1 MTMDGGSEETAG
13 AVAEAPRRFPV
24 LAVALLAVGIAGL
37 LYSGIQEARRQRPPE
52 SGQRQAPPFELEKF
66 GGGAI
71 RSSELRGKVVM
82 LDFWATWCG
91 PCIAEMPTLLK
102 LASEYE
108 SRGVVFV
115 AASRDDP
122 SVAKV
127 QVGMFID
134 QRAPGLA
141 RYAAF
146 ADDGTADAY
155 AVSAI
160 PTMVLIDRKGQ
171 LQATYLGAASEG
183 TWRARI
189 EAVLARE
196 KG

>member
-1 MTMDGGSEETAG
+1 MTTDGGAEEIA
-13 AVAEAPRRFPV
+13 AEVAEAPARRFPV
-24 LAVALLAVGIAGL
+24 LPVALLALGIAGL
-37 LYSGIQEARRQRPPE
+37 LWSGIQEARRTRTPATDQRL
-52 SGQRQAPPFELEKF
+52 APPFMLEKF
-66 GGGAI
+66 GGGSI
-71 RSSELRGKVVM
+71 SSSELRGKVVM

-108 SRGVVFV
+108 ARGVVFL

-122 SVAKV
+122 SIAKV

-141 RYAAF
+141 RHAAF
-146 ADDGTADAY
+146 ADDGMADAY

-160 PTMVLIDRKGQ
+160 PTMVLIDRRGQ
-171 LQATYLGAASEG
+171 LQATYLGAASER

-189 EAVLARE
+189 DAVLA
-196 KG
+196 KD

>member
-1 MTMDGGSEETAG
+1 VTTEGGTEESGGEATE
-13 AVAEAPRRFPV
+13 VAPRRFPV
-24 LAVALLAVGIAGL
+24 LPVALLALGIAGL
-37 LYSGIQEARRQRPPE
+37 LWSGIQEARISRPAE
-52 SGQRQAPPFELEKF
+52 RGQRAAPPFRLERF
-66 GGGAI
+66 GGGSVV
-71 RSSELRGKVVM
+71 SSELRGKVVM

-91 PCIAEMPTLLK
+91 PCIAEMPVLLK

-108 SRGVVFV
+108 PRGVVFL

-122 SVAKV
+122 SIAKV

-134 QRAPGLA
+134 QRAPALA

-171 LQATYLGAASEG
+171 LHASYLGAASERA
-183 TWRARI
+183 WRARI
-189 EAVLARE
+189 EELLAND
-196 KG
+196 

>member
-1 MTMDGGSEETAG
+1 VTTEGETEQSAG
-13 AVAEAPRRFPV
+13 EAKERSPRRFPV
-24 LAVALLAVGIAGL
+24 LPVTLLALGIAGL
-37 LYSGIQEARRQRPPE
+37 LWSGIQEARTSRPAE
-52 SGQRQAPPFELEKF
+52 TRGQAAPSFRLEKF
-66 GGGAI
+66 GGGSV
-71 RSSELRGKVVM
+71 SSAELKGKVVM

-91 PCIAEMPTLLK
+91 PCIAEMPVLLK

-108 SRGVVFV
+108 RKGVVFL

-122 SVAKV
+122 SIAKV

-134 QRAPGLA
+134 QRAPALA

-155 AVSAI
+155 SVSAI

-171 LQATYLGAASEG
+171 LHASYLGAASERA
-183 TWRARI
+183 WRARI
-189 EAVLARE
+189 EELLAND
-196 KG
+196 

>member
-1 MTMDGGSEETAG
+1 MTTDGGTEEAAG
-13 AVAEAPRRFPV
+13 EVAEAPPRFP
-24 LAVALLAVGIAGL
+24 LLPVALLALGIAGL
-37 LYSGIQEARRQRPPE
+37 LWSGIQEARTSRPAE
-52 SGQRQAPPFELEKF
+52 KGQRLAPAFDLEKF
-66 GGGAI
+66 GGGSI

-91 PCIAEMPTLLK
+91 PCIAEMPILLK

-108 SRGVVFV
+108 PRGVVFL

-122 SVAKV
+122 GVAKV

-171 LQATYLGAASEG
+171 LHASYLGVANER

-189 EAVLARE
+189 EAILAND
-196 KG
+196 

>member
-1 MTMDGGSEETAG
+1 MTTEGGTEQSAG
-13 AVAEAPRRFPV
+13 EATERSARRFPV
-24 LAVALLAVGIAGL
+24 LPVTLLALGIGGL
-37 LYSGIQEARRQRPPE
+37 LWSGIQEARTSRPAE
-52 SGQRQAPPFELEKF
+52 TRGQAAPPFRLEKF
-66 GGGAI
+66 GGGSVS
-71 RSSELRGKVVM
+71 SSELKGKVVM

-91 PCIAEMPTLLK
+91 PCISEMPVLLK

-108 SRGVVFV
+108 PKGVVFL

-122 SVAKV
+122 SIAKV

-134 QRAPGLA
+134 QRAPTLA

-171 LQATYLGAASEG
+171 LHASYLGAASERA
-183 TWRARI
+183 WRARI
-189 EAVLARE
+189 EEVLAND
-196 KG
+196 

>member
-1 MTMDGGSEETAG
+1 MTTEGGAQANAGETTERG
-13 AVAEAPRRFPV
+13 PRRFPV
-24 LAVALLAVGIAGL
+24 LPVTLLALGIAGL
-37 LYSGIQEARRQRPPE
+37 LWSGIQEARSSRPGVMGKKE
-52 SGQRQAPPFELEKF
+52 APAFRLEKF
-66 GGGAI
+66 GGGSVS
-71 RSSELRGKVVM
+71 SSELKGKVVM

-91 PCIAEMPTLLK
+91 PCISEMPVLLK

-108 SRGVVFV
+108 PKGVVFL

-122 SVAKV
+122 SIAKV

-134 QRAPGLA
+134 QRAPTLA

-171 LQATYLGAASEG
+171 LHASYLGAANERA
-183 TWRARI
+183 WRSRI
-189 EAVLARE
+189 EEVLAND
-196 KG
+196 

>member
-1 MTMDGGSEETAG
+1 VTTDGSEETAG
-13 AVAEAPRRFPV
+13 ELAGATPRRFPV
-24 LAVALLAVGIAGL
+24 LPVGLLALGIAGL
-37 LYSGIQEARRQRPPE
+37 LWSGIQEARRSQPALP
-52 SGQRQAPPFELEKF
+52 GQRTAPPFRLEKF
-66 GGGAI
+66 GGGSI
-71 RSSELRGKVVM
+71 SSSELQGKVVM

-91 PCIAEMPTLLK
+91 PCIAEMPALLK

-108 SRGVVFV
+108 PRGVVFL

-122 SVAKV
+122 SIAKV

-134 QRAPGLA
+134 QRAPALA

-171 LQATYLGAASEG
+171 LQASYLGAASER

-189 EAVLARE
+189 DAVLARD
-196 KG
+196 

>member
-1 MTMDGGSEETAG
+1 MTTEGGPEETAG
-13 AVAEAPRRFPV
+13 ELAGASPRGLPV
-24 LAVALLAVGIAGL
+24 LPVALLALGIAGL
-37 LYSGIQEARRQRPPE
+37 LWSGIQEARSSRPAQA
-52 SGQRQAPPFELEKF
+52 GQRSAPPFHLEKF
-66 GGGAI
+66 GGGSVS
-71 RSSELRGKVVM
+71 SSELRGKVVM

-102 LASEYE
+102 LATEYE
-108 SRGVVFV
+108 PRGVVFL

-122 SVAKV
+122 SVARV

-134 QRAPGLA
+134 QRVPSLA

-171 LQATYLGAASEG
+171 LHASYLGAASER
-183 TWRARI
+183 TWRARL
-189 EAVLARE
+189 EELLARD
-196 KG
+196 

>member
-1 MTMDGGSEETAG
+1 MKDGGSEETAG
-13 AVAEAPRRFPV
+13 ELTGAAQRRFPV
-24 LAVALLAVGIAGL
+24 LPVALLALGIAGL
-37 LYSGIQEARRQRPPE
+37 LWSGIQEARRSRPVEAAQRD
-52 SGQRQAPPFELEKF
+52 APPFRLEKF
-66 GGGAI
+66 GGGSVS
-71 RSSELRGKVVM
+71 SSELRGKVVM

-108 SRGVVFV
+108 PRGVVFL

-122 SVAKV
+122 SIAKV

-134 QRAPGLA
+134 QRAPSLS

-155 AVSAI
+155 AISAI

-171 LQATYLGAASEG
+171 LHASYLGAASER
-183 TWRARI
+183 TWRARL
-189 EAVLARE
+189 EAVLARD
-196 KG
+196 

>member
-1 MTMDGGSEETAG
+1 MTTDGGTEETAG
-13 AVAEAPRRFPV
+13 EVAEAPARRFPV
-24 LAVALLAVGIAGL
+24 LPVALLALGIAGL
-37 LYSGIQEARRQRPPE
+37 LWSGIQEARRATAPAAEQRL
-52 SGQRQAPPFELEKF
+52 APPFRLEKF
-66 GGGAI
+66 GGGSI
-71 RSSELRGKVVM
+71 SSSELRGKVVM

-108 SRGVVFV
+108 PRGVVFL

-141 RYAAF
+141 RHAAF

-160 PTMVLIDRKGQ
+160 PTMVLIDRRGQ
-171 LQATYLGAASEG
+171 LQASYLGAASER

-189 EAVLARE
+189 DAVLA
-196 KG
+196 KD

>member
-1 MTMDGGSEETAG
+1 MTTDGGAEETAG
-13 AVAEAPRRFPV
+13 EVAEAPARRFPV
-24 LAVALLAVGIAGL
+24 LPVALLALGFAGL
-37 LYSGIQEARRQRPPE
+37 LWSGIQEARRAAAPASEQRL
-52 SGQRQAPPFELEKF
+52 APPFRLEKF
-66 GGGAI
+66 GGGSI
-71 RSSELRGKVVM
+71 SSSELRGKVVM

-108 SRGVVFV
+108 SRGVIFL

-122 SVAKV
+122 SIAKV

-141 RYAAF
+141 RHAAF
-146 ADDGTADAY
+146 ADDGTADAF

-160 PTMVLIDRKGQ
+160 PTMVLIDRRGQ
-171 LQATYLGAASEG
+171 LQASYLGAASER

-189 EAVLARE
+189 DAVLA
-196 KG
+196 KD

>member
-1 MTMDGGSEETAG
+1 MTTEGGTGESTERATEA
-13 AVAEAPRRFPV
+13 AAPRRFPV
-24 LAVALLAVGIAGL
+24 LPVALLALGIAGL
-37 LYSGIQEARRQRPPE
+37 LWSGIQEARITRPAE
-52 SGQRQAPPFELEKF
+52 TGQRVAPQFRLEKF
-66 GGGAI
+66 GGGSIA
-71 RSSELRGKVVM
+71 SSELRGKVVM

-91 PCIAEMPTLLK
+91 PCIAEMPILLK

-108 SRGVVFV
+108 PRGVVFL

-122 SVAKV
+122 SDARV

-134 QRAPGLA
+134 QRAPALA

-171 LQATYLGAASEG
+171 LHASYLGAATERA
-183 TWRARI
+183 WRARI
-189 EAVLARE
+189 EELLARD
-196 KG
+196 

>member
-1 MTMDGGSEETAG
+1 MTTEGGTEETAG
-13 AVAEAPRRFPV
+13 EATEAARRRFPV
-24 LAVALLAVGIAGL
+24 LPVALLALGIAGL
-37 LYSGIQEARRQRPPE
+37 LWSGIQEARTSRPPE
-52 SGQRQAPPFELEKF
+52 MGQRLAPSFRLEKF
-66 GGGAI
+66 GGGSI
-71 RSSELRGKVVM
+71 SSSELRGKVVM

-91 PCIAEMPTLLK
+91 PCIAEMPVLLK

-122 SVAKV
+122 SIAKV
-127 QVGMFID
+127 QVGLFID
-134 QRAPGLA
+134 QRAPSLA

-160 PTMVLIDRKGQ
+160 PTMAVIDRKGR
-171 LQATYLGAASEG
+171 LHASYLGAASERA
-183 TWRARI
+183 WRARI
-189 EAVLARE
+189 DEVLAND
-196 KG
+196 

>member
-1 MTMDGGSEETAG
+1 VTTEGGTEQSAG
-13 AVAEAPRRFPV
+13 EAKERSPRRFPV
-24 LAVALLAVGIAGL
+24 LPVTLLALGIAGL
-37 LYSGIQEARRQRPPE
+37 LWSGIQEARTSRPVE
-52 SGQRQAPPFELEKF
+52 TSGQAAPPFRLEKF
-66 GGGAI
+66 GGGSVS
-71 RSSELRGKVVM
+71 SSELKGKVVM

-91 PCIAEMPTLLK
+91 PCISEMPVLLK

-108 SRGVVFV
+108 PKGVVFL

-122 SVAKV
+122 SIAKV

-134 QRAPGLA
+134 QRAPALA

-155 AVSAI
+155 SVSAI

-171 LQATYLGAASEG
+171 LHASYLGAASERA
-183 TWRARI
+183 WRARI
-189 EAVLARE
+189 EEVLAND
-196 KG
+196 

>member
-1 MTMDGGSEETAG
+1 MTTEGGTEEAPRE
-13 AVAEAPRRFPV
+13 VAEAAPRRFPV
-24 LAVALLAVGIAGL
+24 LPVVLLALGIAGL
-37 LYSGIQEARRQRPPE
+37 LWSGIQEARSSRPVDR
-52 SGQRQAPPFELEKF
+52 GQQLAPPFRLEKF
-66 GGGAI
+66 GGGSI
-71 RSSELRGKVVM
+71 SSTELRGKVVM

-91 PCIAEMPTLLK
+91 PCIAEMPILLK

-108 SRGVVFV
+108 PRGVVFV

-122 SVAKV
+122 SIANV

-134 QRAPGLA
+134 QRAPALA

-146 ADDGTADAY
+146 ADDGDADAY

-160 PTMVLIDRKGQ
+160 PTMVLIDRRGQ
-171 LQATYLGAASEG
+171 LHGSYLGAASER

-189 EAVLARE
+189 EAVLASD
-196 KG
+196 

>member
-1 MTMDGGSEETAG
+1 
-13 AVAEAPRRFPV
+13 VV
-24 LAVALLAVGIAGL
+24 AVALLGLGIAGL
-37 LYSGIQEARRQRPPE
+37 LWSVVLQGERPRPAAAQ
-52 SGQRQAPPFELEKF
+52 GRAAPDFRLEKF
-66 GGGAI
+66 GGGEVRLAD
-71 RSSELRGKVVM
+71 LRGKTVM

-102 LASEYE
+102 LAAEYE
-108 SRGVVFV
+108 PKGVVFL
-115 AASRDDP
+115 AANRDDA

-134 QRAPGLA
+134 ERAPALA

-146 ADDGTADAY
+146 ADDATADAY

-171 LQATYLGAASEG
+171 VHGSFVGAANERA
-183 TWRARI
+183 WRSRI
-189 EAVLARE
+189 DAVLARD
-196 KG
+196 

>member
-1 MTMDGGSEETAG
+1 MTTEGGTEGSPGEVAG
-13 AVAEAPRRFPV
+13 TTQRRFPV
-24 LAVALLAVGIAGL
+24 LPVALLALGIAGL
-37 LYSGIQEARRQRPPE
+37 LWSGIQEARSSRPAVT
-52 SGQRQAPPFELEKF
+52 GQRQAPPFRLEKF
-66 GGGAI
+66 GGGSI
-71 RSSELRGKVVM
+71 SSSELRGKVVM

-108 SRGVVFV
+108 KQGVVFL
-115 AASRDDP
+115 AANRDDA

-134 QRAPGLA
+134 ERAPALA
-141 RYAAF
+141 RYATF
-146 ADDGTADAY
+146 ADDQTADTY

-171 LQATYLGAASEG
+171 VHASYIGAASERA
-183 TWRARI
+183 WRSRI
-189 EAVLARE
+189 DEVLARD
-196 KG
+196 

>member
-1 MTMDGGSEETAG
+1 VTTDEGAPPTSAGTPDTAPG
-13 AVAEAPRRFPV
+13 RVSI
-24 LAVALLAVGIAGL
+24 LAVALLALGILGL
-37 LYSGIQEARRQRPPE
+37 LWSGIQEARHSRPVTAS
-52 SGQRQAPPFELEKF
+52 SGAAPPFRLERF
-66 GGGAI
+66 GGGSVS
-71 RSSELRGKVVM
+71 SSELRGKVVM

-108 SRGVVFV
+108 PRGVVFL
-115 AASRDDP
+115 AASRDDAN
-122 SVAKV
+122 VAKV

-160 PTMVLIDRKGQ
+160 PTMVLIDRRGQ
-171 LQATYLGAASEG
+171 LHASYLGAANER
-183 TWRARI
+183 TWRSRI
-189 EAVLARE
+189 EAILATD
-196 KG
+196 

>member
-1 MTMDGGSEETAG
+1 MTTDGGAEETAG
-13 AVAEAPRRFPV
+13 DLAGAPARRFPV
-24 LAVALLAVGIAGL
+24 LPVALLALGIAGL
-37 LYSGIQEARRQRPPE
+37 LWSGIQEARHSRPAE
-52 SGQRQAPPFELEKF
+52 TGQRVAPPFRLEKF
-66 GGGAI
+66 GGGSI
-71 RSSELRGKVVM
+71 SSSELRGKVVM

-108 SRGVVFV
+108 PRGVVFL

-134 QRAPGLA
+134 QRAPALA
-141 RYAAF
+141 RHAAF

-155 AVSAI
+155 SVSAI
-160 PTMVLIDRKGQ
+160 PTMVLINRQGQ
-171 LQATYLGAASEG
+171 LQARYLGAASER

-189 EAVLARE
+189 EEVLARD
-196 KG
+196 

>member
-1 MTMDGGSEETAG
+1 VTTEGGTEGSGEVAATAQ
-13 AVAEAPRRFPV
+13 RRFPV
-24 LAVALLAVGIAGL
+24 LPVALLALGIAGL
-37 LYSGIQEARRQRPPE
+37 LWSGIQEARSSRPVVA
-52 SGQRQAPPFELEKF
+52 GQREAPPFRLEKF
-66 GGGAI
+66 GGGSI
-71 RSSELRGKVVM
+71 SSSELRGKVVM

-108 SRGVVFV
+108 KQGVVFL
-115 AASRDDP
+115 AANRDDA

-134 QRAPGLA
+134 ERAPALA

-146 ADDGTADAY
+146 ADDQTADTY

-171 LQATYLGAASEG
+171 VHASYIGAASERA
-183 TWRARI
+183 WRSRI
-189 EAVLARE
+189 DEVLARD
-196 KG
+196 

>member
-1 MTMDGGSEETAG
+1 VT
-13 AVAEAPRRFPV
+13 
-24 LAVALLAVGIAGL
+24 LLALGIAGL
-37 LYSGIQEARRQRPPE
+37 LWSGIQEARTSRPAVMGKKE
-52 SGQRQAPPFELEKF
+52 APAFRLERF
-66 GGGAI
+66 GGGSVS
-71 RSSELRGKVVM
+71 SSELKGKVVM

-91 PCIAEMPTLLK
+91 PCISEMPVLLK

-108 SRGVVFV
+108 PKGVVFL

-122 SVAKV
+122 SIAKV

-134 QRAPGLA
+134 QRAPTLA

-171 LQATYLGAASEG
+171 LHASYLGAANERA
-183 TWRARI
+183 WRSRI
-189 EAVLARE
+189 EEVLAND
-196 KG
+196 

>member
-1 MTMDGGSEETAG
+1 RSS
-13 AVAEAPRRFPV
+13 AP
-24 LAVALLAVGIAGL
+24 AID
-37 LYSGIQEARRQRPPE
+37 ERP
-52 SGQRQAPPFELEKF
+52 APSFRLEKF
-66 GGGAI
+66 GGGSVS
-71 RSSELRGKVVM
+71 SSELRGKVVM

-91 PCIAEMPTLLK
+91 PCISEMPTLLK

-108 SRGVVFV
+108 PPGGVFLP
-115 AASRDDP
+115 ASRDDP

-134 QRAPGLA
+134 QRAPALS

-160 PTMVLIDRKGQ
+160 PTMVFIDRKG
-171 LQATYLGAASEG
+171 LLHASYLGAASER
-183 TWRARI
+183 TWRTRL
-189 EAVLARE
+189 EAVLAQD
-196 KG
+196 

>member
-1 MTMDGGSEETAG
+1 MTTDGGSEETAG
-13 AVAEAPRRFPV
+13 ELAGPVPRRFPV
-24 LAVALLAVGIAGL
+24 LPVVLLALGIAGL
-37 LYSGIQEARRQRPPE
+37 LWSGIQEARSSRPVE
-52 SGQRQAPPFELEKF
+52 AGQRVAPPFRLERF
-66 GGGAI
+66 GGGSI
-71 RSSELRGKVVM
+71 SSSELRGKVVM

-108 SRGVVFV
+108 PRGVVFL

-134 QRAPGLA
+134 QRAPSLS

-155 AVSAI
+155 SVSAI

-171 LQATYLGAASEG
+171 LHASYLGAASER

-189 EAVLARE
+189 EAVLARD
-196 KG
+196 

>member
-1 MTMDGGSEETAG
+1 MTTEGGTEQSAG
-13 AVAEAPRRFPV
+13 EATERSPRRFPV
-24 LAVALLAVGIAGL
+24 LPVTLLALGIGGL
-37 LYSGIQEARRQRPPE
+37 LWSGIQEARTSRPAE
-52 SGQRQAPPFELEKF
+52 TRGQAAPPFRLEKF
-66 GGGAI
+66 GGGSVS
-71 RSSELRGKVVM
+71 SSELKGKVVL

-91 PCIAEMPTLLK
+91 PCISEMPVLLK

-108 SRGVVFV
+108 PKGVVFL

-122 SVAKV
+122 SIAKV

-134 QRAPGLA
+134 QRAPTLA

-171 LQATYLGAASEG
+171 LHASYLGAASERA
-183 TWRARI
+183 WRARI
-189 EAVLARE
+189 EEVLAND
-196 KG
+196 

>member
-1 MTMDGGSEETAG
+1 VT
-13 AVAEAPRRFPV
+13 
-24 LAVALLAVGIAGL
+24 LLALGIAGL
-37 LYSGIQEARRQRPPE
+37 LWSGIQEARSSRPGVMGKKE
-52 SGQRQAPPFELEKF
+52 APAFRLEKF
-66 GGGAI
+66 GGGSVS
-71 RSSELRGKVVM
+71 SSELKGKVVM

-91 PCIAEMPTLLK
+91 PCISEMPVLLK

-108 SRGVVFV
+108 PKGVVFL

-122 SVAKV
+122 SIAKV

-134 QRAPGLA
+134 QRAPTLA

-171 LQATYLGAASEG
+171 LHASYLGAANERA
-183 TWRARI
+183 WRSRI
-189 EAVLARE
+189 EEVLAND
-196 KG
+196 

>member
-1 MTMDGGSEETAG
+1 VTTEGGTEEAAG
-13 AVAEAPRRFPV
+13 EVAEAPRRFPV
-24 LAVALLAVGIAGL
+24 LPVVLLALGIGGL
-37 LYSGIQEARRQRPPE
+37 LWSGIQEARTSRPAE
-52 SGQRQAPPFELEKF
+52 KGQRHAPAFRLERF
-66 GGGAI
+66 GGGSVS
-71 RSSELRGKVVM
+71 SSELRGKVVM

-91 PCIAEMPTLLK
+91 PCIAEMPILLK

-108 SRGVVFV
+108 PRGVVFV

-134 QRAPGLA
+134 ERAPALA

-146 ADDGTADAY
+146 ADDETADAY

-160 PTMVLIDRKGQ
+160 PTMAFIDRKGK

-189 EAVLARE
+189 EAALVRD
-196 KG
+196 

>member
-1 MTMDGGSEETAG
+1 VTTEGGTEQSAG
-13 AVAEAPRRFPV
+13 EAKERSPRRFPV
-24 LAVALLAVGIAGL
+24 LPVTLLALGIAGL
-37 LYSGIQEARRQRPPE
+37 LWSGIQEARTSRPVE
-52 SGQRQAPPFELEKF
+52 TAGQTAPPFRLEKF
-66 GGGAI
+66 GGGSI
-71 RSSELRGKVVM
+71 SSSELKGKVVM

-91 PCIAEMPTLLK
+91 PCISEMPVLLK

-108 SRGVVFV
+108 PKGVVFL

-122 SVAKV
+122 SIAKV

-134 QRAPGLA
+134 QRAPALA

-155 AVSAI
+155 SVSAI

-171 LQATYLGAASEG
+171 LHASYLGAATERA
-183 TWRARI
+183 WRARI
-189 EAVLARE
+189 EEVLAND
-196 KG
+196 

>member
-1 MTMDGGSEETAG
+1 MTTEGGTGDSTGEVAGTAQ
-13 AVAEAPRRFPV
+13 RRFPV
-24 LAVALLAVGIAGL
+24 LPVALLALGIAGL
-37 LYSGIQEARRQRPPE
+37 LWSGIQEARSSRPVTT
-52 SGQRQAPPFELEKF
+52 GQQRQAPAFRMEKF
-66 GGGAI
+66 GGGSVS
-71 RSSELRGKVVM
+71 SSELKGKVVM

-108 SRGVVFV
+108 KQGVVFL
-115 AASRDDP
+115 AANRDDAR
-122 SVAKV
+122 VAKV

-134 QRAPGLA
+134 ERAPALA

-146 ADDGTADAY
+146 ADDETADVY

-171 LQATYLGAASEG
+171 LHASYIGAASEG
-183 TWRARI
+183 TWRSRI
-189 EAVLARE
+189 DEVLARD
-196 KG
+196 

>member
-1 MTMDGGSEETAG
+1 VTMEGGTEQSAG
-13 AVAEAPRRFPV
+13 EATERAPRRFPV
-24 LAVALLAVGIAGL
+24 LPVTLLALGIGGL
-37 LYSGIQEARRQRPPE
+37 LWSGIQEARTSRPAE
-52 SGQRQAPPFELEKF
+52 TRGQAAPAFRLEKF
-66 GGGAI
+66 GGGSVS
-71 RSSELRGKVVM
+71 SSELKGKVVM

-91 PCIAEMPTLLK
+91 PCISEMPVLLK

-108 SRGVVFV
+108 PKGVVFL

-122 SVAKV
+122 SIAKV

-134 QRAPGLA
+134 QRAPALA

-171 LQATYLGAASEG
+171 LHASYLGAASERA
-183 TWRARI
+183 WRARI
-189 EAVLARE
+189 EEVLAND
-196 KG
+196 